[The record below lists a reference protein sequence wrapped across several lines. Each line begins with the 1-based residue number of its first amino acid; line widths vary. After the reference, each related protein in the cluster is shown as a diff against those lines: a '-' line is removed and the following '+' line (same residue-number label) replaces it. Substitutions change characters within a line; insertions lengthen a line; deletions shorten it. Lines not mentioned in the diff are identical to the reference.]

1 MKELDGYMLEEVM
14 ASNLT
19 TGDVIWSRFCR
30 FNTKWESVTVS
41 LAANGKVR
49 LSTFSGEEDVAA
61 SKIIGRRCGFADLK
75 VLIDRWARGDASQD
89 QVDHLIENKM
99 LYLAGGRVFKTAKGE
114 MLLGR

>member
-1 MKELDGYMLEEVM
+1 MKELDGYMLEKVM
-14 ASNLT
+14 ASNLN

-30 FNTKWESVTVS
+30 FNTKWEEVTVS

-49 LSTFSGEEDVAA
+49 LSTFSGEEDVDA
-61 SKIIGRRCGFADLK
+61 SKIIGRRCGFADCK
-75 VLIDRWARGDASQD
+75 VLIDRWASGNASQD

-99 LYLAGGRVFKTAKGE
+99 LYLANGRVFKTAKGE